1 MTHFNFSRWR
11 EKTVRR
17 ASGEPDE
24 GQRHESRFLFYFR
37 ALALNWRGS
46 RAVFSHKREKVTAD
60 RNPCHGPVSRL
71 MTVGVICLEH
81 SSPGQRPAMMR

>member
-24 GQRHESRFLFYFR
+24 GPGHELRFLLYFR

-46 RAVFSHKREKVTAD
+46 RAVFSRQREKLIAD
-60 RNPCHGPVSRL
+60 RKPRRVPVSRL
-71 MTVGVICLEH
+71 MTVGISCL
-81 SSPGQRPAMMR
+81 QKVPAHEYYWRTR